1 MGKILLSGLI
11 SGTIAGLLLLGAF
24 LYVQLSTD
32 IELMDL
38 LLNLDFISDDEPHI
52 VIQVLLHLLVSVV
65 IATILKWF
73 YLNQSKLY
81 IPLMVVIWIV
91 ATVLY
96 FILSSSAEEPMELHS
111 YIGWTLWAIFHI
123 GYLEVLHVCYKLRL

>member
-1 MGKILLSGLI
+1 MGKILLSGFS
-11 SGTIAGLLLLGAF
+11 SGTIAGMLLIGAF
-24 LYVQLSTD
+24 LYVQLTTG

-38 LLNLDFISDDEPHI
+38 LINLDFIYDGKLHI
-52 VIQVLLHLLVSVV
+52 VIEVLLHLLVSIV

-73 YLNQSKLY
+73 YVNQEKLY
-81 IPLMVVIWIV
+81 IPLMVITWVIM
-91 ATVLY
+91 TVLY
-96 FILSSSAEEPMELHS
+96 FVLSNLAEESMVLQS

>member
-11 SGTIAGLLLLGAF
+11 SGTIAGLLLLGGF

-38 LLNLDFISDDEPHI
+38 LLNLDFISNDEPNI

-73 YLNQSKLY
+73 YVNQEKLY
-81 IPLMVVIWIV
+81 IPLMVITWIIM
-91 ATVLY
+91 TVLY
-96 FILSSSAEEPMELHS
+96 FVLSNLAEESMVLQS